1 MKKFFRVFLIMLILP
16 MSFLFS
22 ACEREYD
29 DDDLRI
35 KSIEQISTTRDS
47 ASYLITYND
56 GETLEFTIPLNN
68 AVSIETIEKTGSN
81 LNVDTYTITL
91 TNGETTQ
98 FDVANGVSITG
109 IRFDRTEGLKDYYI
123 ISYSNN
129 TTYEYA
135 VTNGSQGVSLE
146 DMYNEAKKEKDYN
159 NITEFIEDYLN
170 INVDTNSTAYAT
182 GKSLLSAVSIY
193 SRFSDTGY
201 SYSYDFEKY
210 VQVKSTSAGAGV
222 IYNLDKENGDAY
234 IITNAHVVYNEGRL
248 KDEYSSEVYCY
259 LYGMEGDTPYT
270 YLLNDTETDYLY
282 DEDSCVQVQFN
293 NYAIPCTV
301 IGASIKYDLA
311 VLKVKNSSI
320 IKNSNARACE
330 IEDSN
335 DVIVGSTAIAV
346 GNPDAGGISATAGVI
361 SVISE
366 YIQVGIDEDIDTVL
380 REFRIDTAVNSGNSG
395 GGLFNSNGKFIG
407 VVNAKTSNDSIE
419 NMGYAIPGN
428 IAKNVADNIID
439 NYEKDEFFGVKRAKI
454 GIVLEAL
461 TSTAIYDTNT
471 FTTKIVETIAIDE
484 VLEDSI
490 AENMG
495 FNPGDII
502 RSVEITRG
510 EETTPYTFTRY
521 FQLIDLI
528 LTIREGDTM
537 TFYVTTS
544 TGDTSYS
551 HTFVASDFI
560 VFQ

>member
-1 MKKFFRVFLIMLILP
+1 M
-16 MSFLFS
+16 
-22 ACEREYD
+22 
-29 DDDLRI
+29 
-35 KSIEQISTTRDS
+35 
-47 ASYLITYND
+47 
-56 GETLEFTIPLNN
+56 
-68 AVSIETIEKTGSN
+68 
-81 LNVDTYTITL
+81 
-91 TNGETTQ
+91 
-98 FDVANGVSITG
+98 
-109 IRFDRTEGLKDYYI
+109 
-123 ISYSNN
+123 
-129 TTYEYA
+129 
-135 VTNGSQGVSLE
+135 
-146 DMYNEAKKEKDYN
+146 
-159 NITEFIEDYLN
+159 
-170 INVDTNSTAYAT
+170 
-182 GKSLLSAVSIY
+182 
-193 SRFSDTGY
+193 
-201 SYSYDFEKY
+201 
-210 VQVKSTSAGAGV
+210 
-222 IYNLDKENGDAY
+222 
-234 IITNAHVVYNEGRL
+234 
-248 KDEYSSEVYCY
+248 
-259 LYGMEGDTPYT
+259 
-270 YLLNDTETDYLY
+270 
-282 DEDSCVQVQFN
+282 
-293 NYAIPCTV
+293 
-301 IGASIKYDLA
+301 
-311 VLKVKNSSI
+311 
-320 IKNSNARACE
+320 
-330 IEDSN
+330 
-335 DVIVGSTAIAV
+335 
-346 GNPDAGGISATAGVI
+346 
-361 SVISE
+361 
-366 YIQVGIDEDIDTVL
+366 

-471 FTTKIVETIAIDE
+471 FTTKIVEIIAIDE